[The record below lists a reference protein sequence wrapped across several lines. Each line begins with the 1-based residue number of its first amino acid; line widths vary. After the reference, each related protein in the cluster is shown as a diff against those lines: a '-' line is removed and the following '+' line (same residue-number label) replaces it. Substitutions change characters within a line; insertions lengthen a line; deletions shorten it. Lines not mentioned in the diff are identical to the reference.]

1 MTTFHD
7 IAKGSGHLIKFLHV
21 ATGTRVEFPAFL
33 TQFND
38 NYTVSWGNEQIFGR
52 VDPIKPY
59 QSTSRNISIG
69 FDVLSDS
76 LFRARENMEKYT
88 TLVQMLYPVYGEPL
102 SGGEQGRGRT
112 LKAPPL
118 IRLQFMNL
126 IKNVSNSTVEEG
138 LLGCISGVSMN
149 PQAQSGYF
157 TTNNELLP
165 KNFNIQF
172 TFEPQHET
180 PLGFRGNNFINPEFP
195 YGRSSSVTSDK
206 VAPGTAEVSQAREN
220 GITGGNN

>member
-7 IAKGSGHLIKFLHV
+7 IAKGSNHMIKFLHV

-38 NYTVSWGNEQIFGR
+38 NYQVSWGNEQIFGR

-59 QSTSRNISIG
+59 QSTTRSISLG
-69 FDVLSDS
+69 FDVLADT
-76 LFRARENMEKYT
+76 LERARQNMEKYT
-88 TLVQMLYPVYGEPL
+88 TLVQMLYPVYGEPMA
-102 SGGEQGRGRT
+102 GGEEGRGRT

-118 IRLQFMNL
+118 MRIQFMNL

-138 LLGCISGVSMN
+138 LLGCISGVAMN
-149 PQAQSGYF
+149 PVAESGYF

-165 KNFNIQF
+165 KNFNISF

-180 PLGFRGNNFINPEFP
+180 PVGFRGNNFINPEFP
-195 YGRSSSVTSDK
+195 YGRTSRSESDQIGAGSS
-206 VAPGTAEVSQAREN
+206 EVSRARQN
-220 GITGGNN
+220 SITGGNE